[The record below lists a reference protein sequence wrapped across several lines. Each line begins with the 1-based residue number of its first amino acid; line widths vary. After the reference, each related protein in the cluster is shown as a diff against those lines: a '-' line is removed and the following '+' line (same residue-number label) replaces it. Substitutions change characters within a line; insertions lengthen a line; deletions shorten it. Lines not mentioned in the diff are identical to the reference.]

1 MHLKPIVAIAASAS
15 LAVAGIVQ
23 NHVTAKDASATVR
36 GTSATISPSAA
47 EMSAAG
53 LTTSAAA
60 GDLTVA
66 SPVAAPNS
74 VAADVQRAVDRLGAQ
89 VTRKSHSEALH
100 YAFRAYYKYREANP
114 SAVRKPYLYFVDF
127 GLGSETARGYVFDM
141 DRLTVVRGPFHVAH
155 GSGSG
160 GTGTP
165 SRFLNVSGSNATSLG
180 LYLAQETYGFNGR
193 SGGRAYKSVGL
204 RLKGVS
210 GKFNDKARAR
220 GIVAHGAPYVTNS
233 RAGRSQGCPAM
244 PQALASELLP
254 KLANGGMV
262 FHFSPND
269 TNWMGSDPWAAP
281 GA

>member
-1 MHLKPIVAIAASAS
+1 MYLKSILTLSASA
-15 LAVAGIVQ
+15 VVGIAGFVQ
-23 NHVTAKDASATVR
+23 NHFAADEASATV
-36 GTSATISPSAA
+36 TASATTA
-47 EMSAAG
+47 EM
-53 LTTSAAA
+53 
-60 GDLTVA
+60 A
-66 SPVAAPNS
+66 SPTAPLAETAAPTG
-74 VAADVQRAVDRLGAQ
+74 VAADVQKAVDRLGAQ

-141 DRLTVVRGPFHVAH
+141 DKLTVVRGPFHVAH

-160 GTGTP
+160 GAGTP
-165 SRFLNVSGSNATSLG
+165 TRFLNVSGSKATSLG
-180 LYLAQETYGFNGR
+180 LYLAQETYGFNGK
-193 SGGRAYKSVGL
+193 SGGRPYQSVGL

-210 GKFNDKARAR
+210 GKYNDKARAR
-220 GIVAHGAPYVTNS
+220 GVVAHGAPYVTDS

-254 KLANGGMV
+254 KIANGGMV

-269 TNWMGSDPWAAP
+269 ANWMRSDPWAAP

>member
-1 MHLKPIVAIAASAS
+1 MYFKPIFAIAASAA
-15 LAVAGIVQ
+15 LGIAGVVQ
-23 NHVTAKDASATVR
+23 NQFSVKDASATVA
-36 GTSATISPSAA
+36 S
-47 EMSAAG
+47 
-53 LTTSAAA
+53 
-60 GDLTVA
+60 VA
-66 SPVAAPNS
+66 PVAATAP
-74 VAADVQRAVDRLGAQ
+74 VAVATAVDAEAAVPDNVTVNVQRAIDRLGAQ

-100 YAFRAYYKYREANP
+100 YAFRAYYKYRDANP

-141 DRLTVVRGPFHVAH
+141 DNLTVVSGPFHVAH

-160 GTGTP
+160 GSTP
-165 SRFLNVSGSNATSLG
+165 TRFLNVSGSNATSLG
-180 LYLAQETYGFNGR
+180 LYLAQETYAFNGR
-193 SGGRAYKSVGL
+193 SGGRPYKSVGL

-210 GKFNDKARAR
+210 GKHNDKARAR
-220 GIVAHGAPYVTNS
+220 GIVAHGAPYVTSS

-244 PQALASELLP
+244 PQALASDLLP

-269 TNWMGSDPWAAP
+269 ANWMRSDPWAAP

>member
-1 MHLKPIVAIAASAS
+1 MYLKSIVAITASA
-15 LAVAGIVQ
+15 VVGIAGFVQ
-23 NHVTAKDASATVR
+23 NHFTAHEASATVAA
-36 GTSATISPSAA
+36 SATT
-47 EMSAAG
+47 MSAAPAAD
-53 LTTSAAA
+53 LTTIAAVSPAIAGAEAAA
-60 GDLTVA
+60 L
-66 SPVAAPNS
+66 SS
-74 VAADVQRAVDRLGAQ
+74 VAADVQRAVDRLGAR

-141 DRLTVVRGPFHVAH
+141 DKLTVVRGPFHVAH

-165 SRFLNVSGSNATSLG
+165 TRFLNVSGSNATSLG
-180 LYLAQETYGFNGR
+180 LYLAQETYGFNGK
-193 SGGRAYKSVGL
+193 SGGRPYQSVGL

-210 GKFNDKARAR
+210 GKYNDKARAR

-254 KLANGGMV
+254 KIANGGMV

-269 TNWMGSDPWAAP
+269 ANWMRSDPWAAP